1 MLFRFGDHVLDT
13 DRREFRRGTELIA
26 LEPQVF
32 DLLVF
37 LMRNRDRVVSKDE
50 LIDSI
55 WDGRIVSDST
65 LTTRLNAARRAVND
79 SGAEQRVIRTVQRK
93 GVRFV
98 GEVRED
104 RAPAAS
110 GEAASVGSELSSG
123 PRLSIVVLPFVNLSN
138 DPDRQHFADGVTG
151 DLTTSLS
158 RIPDMLVI
166 SRNTAFTYRDKPVDT
181 KQIGRDLGVR
191 YVLEG
196 EVQHSGNRVRVTA
209 QLIDAETDTHLW
221 AEQFAGGAGDLFAV
235 QDEITSRIATAL
247 DLELVE
253 AAAAKPIERQDARD
267 LILRGRAARLKPPS
281 RRNRAEAIDF
291 FQRAL
296 ALDSQSVDAQ
306 SWLAIALT
314 ARALD
319 VMAEAATVDIAYAE
333 ELADRALAGSS
344 RRALVRFAKAQVLR
358 AQQRYAEAVLEYETT
373 IALNPNWAHAYSH
386 LGWCKFMTGSI
397 DELIPTQE
405 RAIRL
410 SPRDPQIGLFQSR
423 IGCAHLLNSR
433 VDEAIGW
440 YEKARNATPEHP
452 QFRSFLAAAYAL
464 DNDMERAV
472 VELAAARALV
482 GDNRYASIAQLRAVE
497 NWGVPKI
504 RALVEASY
512 FSGLRKAGMPEK

>member
-50 LIDSI
+50 LIHSI

-110 GEAASVGSELSSG
+110 GEAAAPRPELSSG

-209 QLIDAETDTHLW
+209 QLIDAETDTLSSNW
-221 AEQFAGGAGDLFAV
+221 
-235 QDEITSRIATAL
+235 R
-247 DLELVE
+247 
-253 AAAAKPIERQDARD
+253 
-267 LILRGRAARLKPPS
+267 
-281 RRNRAEAIDF
+281 
-291 FQRAL
+291 QRARSL
-296 ALDSQSVDAQ
+296 AT
-306 SWLAIALT
+306 T
-314 ARALD
+314 ATRALP
-319 VMAEAATVDIAYAE
+319 
-333 ELADRALAGSS
+333 SS
-344 RRALVRFAKAQVLR
+344 GPSKIGECRR
-358 AQQRYAEAVLEYETT
+358 
-373 IALNPNWAHAYSH
+373 S
-386 LGWCKFMTGSI
+386 
-397 DELIPTQE
+397 
-405 RAIRL
+405 
-410 SPRDPQIGLFQSR
+410 
-423 IGCAHLLNSR
+423 
-433 VDEAIGW
+433 
-440 YEKARNATPEHP
+440 
-452 QFRSFLAAAYAL
+452 
-464 DNDMERAV
+464 
-472 VELAAARALV
+472 
-482 GDNRYASIAQLRAVE
+482 
-497 NWGVPKI
+497 VP
-504 RALVEASY
+504 
-512 FSGLRKAGMPEK
+512 